1 MQEAPRRDPTV
12 ERVTSLTCA
21 SVGTTPRWWQRWP
34 YWVAYLA
41 AAWSLLYGVLG
52 VYWTLGGAG
61 FPFGRENDPQAALSV
76 LEGVQARTGGPI
88 IAALGLVG
96 VLVAVAM
103 ARTWG
108 RGILR
113 ALMLAF
119 ACTAPP
125 PPSSSCSAT
134 RTGEYA

>member
-21 SVGTTPRWWQRWP
+21 SEGTTPRWWQRWP
-34 YWVAYLA
+34 DWVAPMA

-76 LEGVQARTGGPI
+76 LEGVEARAGGPI

-96 VLVAVAM
+96 VLV
-103 ARTWG
+103 
-108 RGILR
+108 
-113 ALMLAF
+113 
-119 ACTAPP
+119 
-125 PPSSSCSAT
+125 
-134 RTGEYA
+134 